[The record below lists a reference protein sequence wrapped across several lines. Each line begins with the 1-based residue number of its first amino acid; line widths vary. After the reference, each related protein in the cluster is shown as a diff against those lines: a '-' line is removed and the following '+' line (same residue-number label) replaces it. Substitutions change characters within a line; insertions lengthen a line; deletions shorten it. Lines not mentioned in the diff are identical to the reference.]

1 MLMLADSVESDR
13 LVLLS
18 KAHAAWKVD
27 SVDKASRILQRLRA
41 QTEDSATIAT
51 TPAQSNGS
59 SSSSSSSS
67 ASAPAQRVM
76 HPVPIVSVA
85 PTEAPAVSATP
96 HSHTRELANGFRVP
110 LLAPA
115 LHTPAVT
122 ITPSVPLPTGRQ
134 PPLFL
139 VLHNTALL
147 HLRAG
152 KLKLA
157 QIFLARAV
165 SLVVTLGRCSR
176 VAVIRR
182 SLSCALWCCSLFLC
196 AARAFR
202 VAALL
207 SRPSLCG
214 ARNEH
219 FPKLFPF
226 QLASESPV
234 RFR

>member
-1 MLMLADSVESDR
+1 MLFSRVPLQISCFLLPLVPFSPQLRLPIVAMLMLADSVESDR

-27 SVDKASRILQRLRA
+27 SFDKASRILQRLRA
-41 QTEDSATIAT
+41 QTEESGTIAT
-51 TPAQSNGS
+51 TPAVANGAS
-59 SSSSSSSS
+59 STSSSS
-67 ASAPAQRVM
+67 ASSSSASPSQRLM

-85 PTEAPAVSATP
+85 SRDSPASSAAP
-96 HSHTRELANGFRVP
+96 HTRELANGFRVP

-122 ITPSVPLPTGRQ
+122 ITPSVPLPTARQ

-165 SLVVTLGRCSR
+165 SWLRMHTLQP
-176 VAVIRR
+176 
-182 SLSCALWCCSLFLC
+182 L
-196 AARAFR
+196 
-202 VAALL
+202 
-207 SRPSLCG
+207 
-214 ARNEH
+214 
-219 FPKLFPF
+219 
-226 QLASESPV
+226 
-234 RFR
+234 